1 MIVAGI
7 GSRKGVSAAEVIDA
21 IEAALKKHGVERNAL
36 KMLATGRMKHDEAGI
51 IAAGGMMNLPLAL
64 VDDGV
69 LAQMSPRTITRS
81 EASSSVA
88 GTSSVSEA
96 AALAAAG
103 EGARLAGPRVA
114 IGRVTCAIAFG
125 EADG

>member
-1 MIVAGI
+1 
-7 GSRKGVSAAEVIDA
+7 DA
-21 IEAALKKHGVERNAL
+21 IDAALKEHGVERSAL
-36 KMLATGRMKHDEAGI
+36 KMLATGRMKQDEAGI
-51 IAAGGMMNLPLAL
+51 IAAGGMMNLPLVL

-69 LAQMSPRTITRS
+69 LAQMSSRTITRS

-114 IGRVTCAIAFG
+114 VGRVTCAIAFG
-125 EADG
+125 EAE